1 MNINRILGVIMLRA
15 PVYREIADDQ
25 AATTEAAIV
34 FVVAT
39 LIRGFFD
46 GLVTTTSGTTSLS
59 FGGAIGGAIGGL
71 VVGAIGWVFTAW
83 VLAFVAKQLDGK
95 TSFSEMLRVTG
106 YVSVFGVV
114 SVLNIFRLIPLL
126 GCLTGLIG
134 LVVGVLNLIGYI
146 IGVREAAEFTT
157 GKAIIAAIVA
167 AVVNFII
174 VVLIGGVVIGA
185 IAGLFLL
192 TAH

>member
-39 LIRGFFD
+39 LIRGFFE
-46 GLVTTTSGTTSLS
+46 GLVTTSNGVTSLS

-71 VVGAIGWVFTAW
+71 VVGLIGWVFTAW

-95 TSFSEMLRVTG
+95 TSTSEMLRVTG
-106 YVSVFGVV
+106 YVSVFGLVG
-114 SVLNIFRLIPLL
+114 VLNIFRLIPLL

-167 AVVNFII
+167 AVVNFVI

-192 TAH
+192 AR